1 ICLIIIF
8 FKFSRMSTAGW
19 GECNLRECSVE
30 QSIFQYRPNL
40 AANSFFIALFGI
52 SGIIH
57 AIQGIWYKQ
66 RTFAILMVLG
76 CICEM
81 IGYGGRIIMYDDPW
95 SFDGFIMQIVCI
107 TIAPVF
113 MTAAIY
119 VTLYR
124 SIIQLS
130 PSSASFKPAL
140 YYQIFIPCD
149 IISLVL
155 QAVGG
160 AMSSQ
165 SNGSSQAGVDIGLA
179 GLAFQVFTLLFF
191 IILAV
196 QYAFRYRKDRKS
208 GRAKSA
214 GLDGRFKLFLIC
226 LSLSLVLIFIRCAYR
241 IYELSDGYGGSA
253 LHDQGLFIALESCMI
268 MAATLLLNI
277 GHPGLVFD
285 PRRRPAIPVDE
296 CVDVYSS
303 DERK

>member
-1 ICLIIIF
+1 
-8 FKFSRMSTAGW
+8 MSTAGW
-19 GECNLRECSVE
+19 GES
-30 QSIFQYRPNL
+30 
-40 AANSFFIALFGI
+40 NSLFIALFGI

-57 AIQGIWYKQ
+57 IIQGIWYKQ

-95 SFDGFIMQIVCI
+95 SFNGFIMQIVCI

-124 SIIQLS
+124 SILQLS

-165 SNGSSQAGVDIGLA
+165 SNGSSKAGVDIGLA
-179 GLAFQVFTLLFF
+179 GLSFQVFTLLFF
-191 IILAV
+191 IVLAV
-196 QYAFRYRKDRKS
+196 QYGVRYRKDRRN
-208 GRAKSA
+208 GRVKISS
-214 GLDGRFKLFLIC
+214 LDGRFKFFLLC

-268 MAATLLLNI
+268 TAAILLLNI

-285 PRRRPAIPVDE
+285 PRRRSAISIDE
-296 CVDVYSS
+296 SAHAYSS
-303 DERK
+303 DETK